1 MIKKSELANK
11 LREVDRPDLLP
22 KIFEVLHDEENEDLT
37 ADGIIKKF
45 LKLFPDKKIIED
57 IIVPDDIEF

>member
-11 LREVDRPDLLP
+11 LKEVDRPDLLA
-22 KIFEVLHDEENEDLT
+22 KIFEVLDEEENHDLT

-45 LKLFPDKKIIED
+45 LKLYPEKKIIED